1 VKVLHVIPS
10 FYPAHYY
17 GGPVQSTFHL
27 CRKLAEAGCAVRV
40 LTTNANGPSAVLD
53 VTTESEVEAAPGVR
67 VLYAKRAGSE
77 SLSWPLL
84 GRLLEMVRWA
94 DVVHVSA
101 VYSFPVIPAMLAARI
116 AGKPV
121 VWSPRGS
128 LQRWSGS
135 TRVRLKDAWDAMCGA
150 IQPKNTVLH
159 VTSDEE
165 AAESVARYPGLR
177 TAIIPNG
184 VHVPPVLSRKP
195 ADGTLRLMFLGRLHP
210 KKGIENLLEAASM
223 LGDIRWSLAIA
234 GKGDPEYT
242 ASLRRRIDDLGISD
256 RVTMLGEVLGADKQA
271 ALENSDLAV
280 FPSYTENFGLVIAE
294 ALAHGVPVIASTA
307 TPWSEVEARGCGLWV
322 ANDPATVKE
331 AILRIARMPMQEMGM
346 RGREWMM
353 IQYSWDRAA
362 AATAALYAT
371 LTGSAIPAL
380 AVAAGAARELSHGT

>member
-1 VKVLHVIPS
+1 MKVLHVIPS

-27 CRKLAEAGCAVRV
+27 CRKLAEAGCVVRV
-40 LTTNANGPSAVLD
+40 LTSNANGPDAVLD

-67 VLYAKRAGSE
+67 VLYARRAGSE

-84 GRLLEMVRWA
+84 GRLLEMIRWA

-101 VYSFPVIPAMLAARI
+101 VYSFPVIPAMLAARM

-135 TRVRLKDAWDAMCGA
+135 TRVRLKDAWDLVCGA

-184 VHVPPVLSRKP
+184 VHVPVELNRRPGE
-195 ADGTLRLMFLGRLHP
+195 GTLRLMFLGRLHP
-210 KKGIENLLEAASM
+210 KKGIENLLEAAS
-223 LGDIRWSLAIA
+223 LLRDIRWSLAIA

-242 ASLRRRIDDLGISD
+242 ASLRRRIDDLGVSD

-271 ALENSDLAV
+271 ALENADVAV

-331 AILRIARMPMQEMGM
+331 AILRIARMPMREMGT
-346 RGREWMM
+346 RGREWM
-353 IQYSWDRAA
+353 IAEYSWDRAA
-362 AATAALYAT
+362 AATAALYASV
-371 LTGSAIPAL
+371 TGSAIPAL
-380 AVAAGAARELSHGT
+380 ASLDAQRAS

>member
-1 VKVLHVIPS
+1 MKVLHVIPS

-40 LTTNANGPSAVLD
+40 LTTTANGPGAVLD
-53 VTTESEVEAAPGVR
+53 VTTRCEVEAAPGVR
-67 VLYAKRAGSE
+67 VLYARRVGSE
-77 SLSWPLL
+77 SLSLPLL

-94 DVVHVSA
+94 DVIHVSA
-101 VYSFPVIPAMLAARI
+101 VYSFPVIPAMLAARV

-121 VWSPRGS
+121 VWSPRGA

-135 TRVRLKDAWDAMCGA
+135 TRVRLKDAWDAVCGV
-150 IQPKNTVLH
+150 IQPKHTVLH

-165 AAESVARYPGLR
+165 AAESIARYPGLR

-184 VHVPPVLSRKP
+184 VHVPAKLTRRPG
-195 ADGTLRLMFLGRLHP
+195 DGTLRLMFLGRLHP
-210 KKGIENLLEAASM
+210 KKGIENLLAAASR
-223 LGDIRWSLAIA
+223 LGDVRWSLVIA

-242 ASLRRRIDDLGISD
+242 ASLRRRIDDLSLSD
-256 RVTMLGEVLGADKQA
+256 RVKLLGEVLGADKQA
-271 ALENSDLAV
+271 ALENIDVAV

-307 TPWSEVEARGCGLWV
+307 TPWREIEARGCGLWV

-331 AILRIARMPMQEMGM
+331 AILRIARMPMQEMGA
-346 RGREWMM
+346 RGREWMAAE
-353 IQYSWDRAA
+353 YSWDRAA
-362 AATAALYAT
+362 AATAALYAD
-371 LTGSAIPAL
+371 LSGSSIPAL
-380 AVAAGAARELSHGT
+380 AVAGPAPRELSHGA

>member
-27 CRKLAEAGCAVRV
+27 CRKLADAGCVVRV
-40 LTTNANGPSAVLD
+40 LTTNANGPSAELD
-53 VTTESEVEAAPGVR
+53 VPTESEVEAAPGVR

-77 SLSWPLL
+77 SLSWALL
-84 GRLLEMVRWA
+84 GRLSEMVRWA
-94 DVVHVSA
+94 DVVHVTA
-101 VYSFPVIPAMLAARI
+101 VYSFPVIPAMLAARM

-135 TRVRLKDAWDAMCGA
+135 TRVRLKDMWDAACGA
-150 IQPKNTVLH
+150 VQPRNTVLH
-159 VTSDEE
+159 VTSEEE
-165 AAESVARYPGLR
+165 ASESVARYPRLR

-184 VHVPPVLSRKP
+184 VHVPAELNRKSG
-195 ADGTLRLMFLGRLHP
+195 DGTLRLMFLGRLHP
-210 KKGIENLLEAASM
+210 KKGIENLLEAVSK

-242 ASLRRRIDDLGISD
+242 ASLRRRIDELGLGD
-256 RVTMLGEVLGADKQA
+256 RVKMLGEILGADKQS
-271 ALENSDLAV
+271 ALENADLAV

-294 ALAHGVPVIASTA
+294 ALAHGVPVIASKA
-307 TPWSEVEARGCGLWV
+307 TPWSDVETRGCGLWV
-322 ANDPATVKE
+322 ENDPETVKD

-346 RGREWMM
+346 RGREWM
-353 IQYSWDRAA
+353 IAEYSWDRAA
-362 AATAALYAT
+362 AATAALYAS
-371 LTGSAIPAL
+371 LTGSEMPAL
-380 AVAAGAARELSHGT
+380 TSLDAQRAS

>member
-1 VKVLHVIPS
+1 
-10 FYPAHYY
+10 
-17 GGPVQSTFHL
+17 
-27 CRKLAEAGCAVRV
+27 VRV

-53 VTTESEVEAAPGVR
+53 VTTQSEVEAAPGVR
-67 VLYAKRAGSE
+67 VLYAKRVGSE
-77 SLSWPLL
+77 SLSLPLL
-84 GRLLEMVRWA
+84 GRLFEMVRWA
-94 DVVHVSA
+94 NVVHVSA
-101 VYSFPVIPAMLAARI
+101 VYSFPVIPAMLAARLS
-116 AGKPV
+116 GKPV

-135 TRVRLKDAWDAMCGA
+135 TRVRLKDAWDAVCGA

-184 VHVPPVLSRKP
+184 VHVPPGLNRRP
-195 ADGTLRLMFLGRLHP
+195 GDGTLRLIFLGRLHP
-210 KKGIENLLEAASM
+210 KKGIENLIEAASL

-242 ASLRRRIDDLGISD
+242 ASLRRRIDDLGVSD

-307 TPWSEVEARGCGLWV
+307 TPWSEIEARGCGLWV
-322 ANDPATVKE
+322 ANDPTTVKE
-331 AILRIARMPMQEMGM
+331 AILRIARMPMQDMGA

-353 IQYSWDRAA
+353 SQYSWDRAA
-362 AATAALYAT
+362 AATAALYAN
-371 LTGSAIPAL
+371 LTGSAIPAF
-380 AVAAGAARELSHGT
+380 AVGGHAARELSHGA